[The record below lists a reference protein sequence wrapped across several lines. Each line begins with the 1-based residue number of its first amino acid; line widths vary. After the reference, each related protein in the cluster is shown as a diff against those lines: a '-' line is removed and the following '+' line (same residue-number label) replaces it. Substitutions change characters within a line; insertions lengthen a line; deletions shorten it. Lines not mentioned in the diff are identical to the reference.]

1 MAAQKVSPPAIWTRN
16 FIVIS
21 LVNLFVFFSFQMI
34 FPVLPV
40 YVKKL
45 GGTDTLVGVV
55 MGISTVSTVI
65 VRPVTG
71 LLLDNYG
78 KKPVLMCGLVLFGAA
93 VFGYGMVHLISLIIA
108 IRLLHGVG
116 WGFTGTSA
124 ATIASEI
131 IPRKRFAE
139 GMGYFSLA
147 NGVSMAIAPA
157 VGIYVGRL
165 LSLNS
170 VFFIAAGLAAVSL
183 FLSAF
188 LKCGKQT
195 RPVSGTLNLELYE
208 RASANSAVLMFFL
221 SFTYGSIIGFLPL
234 YAASEGIPGI
244 GAFFT
249 VFALTILVTRPLIGR
264 LIDRSGLTVVLLPG
278 FFCLLAGIFSLA
290 EGTTL
295 QEFLI
300 IAFVYGLGLG
310 SLQTTLQT
318 MAVRDIPQCRLGA
331 ANATLYTGFDLG
343 MGIGVI
349 ILGIIAQ
356 NWGYRVMY
364 LFTTVPVVLSILYYV
379 FWAKNH
385 LHVPPGICPRTQDDI
400 L

>member
-1 MAAQKVSPPAIWTRN
+1 MAAQKISPPAIWTRN

-55 MGISTVSTVI
+55 MGISTVSPVI

-78 KKPVLMCGLVLFGAA
+78 KKP
-93 VFGYGMVHLISLIIA
+93 
-108 IRLLHGVG
+108 
-116 WGFTGTSA
+116 
-124 ATIASEI
+124 
-131 IPRKRFAE
+131 
-139 GMGYFSLA
+139 
-147 NGVSMAIAPA
+147 
-157 VGIYVGRL
+157 
-165 LSLNS
+165 
-170 VFFIAAGLAAVSL
+170 
-183 FLSAF
+183 
-188 LKCGKQT
+188 
-195 RPVSGTLNLELYE
+195 
-208 RASANSAVLMFFL
+208 VLMFFL

-234 YAASEGIPGI
+234 YAASEGVPGI

-300 IAFVYGLGLG
+300 IAFVYGLRFG

-364 LFTTVPVVLSILYYV
+364 LFTMVPVVLSILYYV
-379 FWAKNH
+379 FWAKKH
-385 LHVPPGICPRTQDDI
+385 LHVPPGICPRAQDDTF
-400 L
+400 